1 METENRFIVNTATAI
16 YWMIDRV
23 HFTTILAKY
32 NIHDNDF
39 STTAINAVMF
49 EIFGN
54 EKWYVSAGFMF
65 DGSIAAAANA
75 WIVKSDLF
83 DLSVNGGFYYRKE
96 EDFGVFA
103 GFEIR
108 F

>member
-1 METENRFIVNTATAI
+1 
-16 YWMIDRV
+16 MIDRI

-32 NIHDNDF
+32 NINDNDF

-54 EKWYVSAGFMF
+54 EKWYVSAGFML

-83 DLSVNGGFYYRKE
+83 DLSVNGGFYYRKV